1 MIIEVSLCLVVGVP
15 YADDFVSLGVIDT
28 PGVDMHITDISST
41 EKKDRGLPG
50 HSVIFQ
56 IHQKIRATMKTVVTA
71 GTRCT
76 LHLGLEATA
85 HCGDA
90 HEQLVLQS
98 KLGVQRP

>member
-1 MIIEVSLCLVVGVP
+1 
-15 YADDFVSLGVIDT
+15 
-28 PGVDMHITDISST
+28 
-41 EKKDRGLPG
+41 
-50 HSVIFQ
+50 
-56 IHQKIRATMKTVVTA
+56 MKTVVTA

-98 KLGVQRP
+98 KLGVQRPLLRMERK